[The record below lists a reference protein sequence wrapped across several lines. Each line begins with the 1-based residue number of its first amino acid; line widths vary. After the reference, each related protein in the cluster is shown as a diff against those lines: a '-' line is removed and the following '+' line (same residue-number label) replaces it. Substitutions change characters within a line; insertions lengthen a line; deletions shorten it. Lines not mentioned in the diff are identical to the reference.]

1 MIAHNTIISFFCIMK
16 IICHTVDQYNIKSP
30 EIDIHIQLIFDNDIK
45 TIKSIVFSTNDTGT
59 TVK

>member
-1 MIAHNTIISFFCIMK
+1 MK